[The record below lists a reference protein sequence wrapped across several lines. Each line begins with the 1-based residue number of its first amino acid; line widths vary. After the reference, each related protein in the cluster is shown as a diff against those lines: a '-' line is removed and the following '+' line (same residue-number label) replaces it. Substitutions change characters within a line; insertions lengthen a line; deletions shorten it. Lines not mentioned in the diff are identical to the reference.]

1 MAEYTIRDLW
11 EQEKISEKDR
21 RGKQTERAEKE
32 LLEGMTIVD
41 GLNSEFWKLI
51 KRDFLEPKMNNDR
64 FDTAEPDDLLA
75 IQRERLVIRELLKFL
90 EEKAKAGNRAS
101 RFLKTIKQKA
111 D

>member
-11 EQEKISEKDR
+11 ERERMSDKAR
-21 RGKQTERAEKE
+21 TGKQIERAEKE
-32 LLEGMTIVD
+32 LLEGMTVVD

-51 KRDFLEPKMNNDR
+51 KRDFLEPKMNDDR
-64 FDTAEPDDLLA
+64 IDTAEPDDLLA
-75 IQRERLVIRELLKFL
+75 IQRERRVIRELLKFL

-101 RFLKTIKQKA
+101 RFLKTIKQKS